1 MSELWPPPRT
11 IVDKTIHRALDE
23 DLGGAGDLSTL
34 ATIGEDQQASG
45 QLVARRGGTI
55 AGLDIASRVFELL
68 DGELTVTRQ
77 VRDGDQVDDATVL
90 ATLSGSA
97 RTLLTGERT
106 ALNLLGHLSG
116 IATATAQVVAA
127 VAGHDVRVAD
137 TRKTTPGLRALEK
150 YAGRCGGG
158 SNHRFGLHDAVL
170 LKDNHLAIAGSITQA
185 VAAARARVGHTV
197 TIEVEIDRLDQ
208 LDEALEAG
216 ADVILLDNMDPPTIE
231 AAVKQIAGQAICE
244 ASGGI
249 TPDTARTI
257 AATGVDI
264 LAVGW
269 ITHSPPRLD
278 VAIDT

>member
-1 MSELWPPPRT
+1 VTQLWPPPRT
-11 IVDKTIHRALDE
+11 IIDETILRALDE

-34 ATIGEDQQASG
+34 ATIGEDQQATG

-55 AGLDIASRVFELL
+55 AGLDVARRVFELL
-68 DGELTVTRQ
+68 DDEFTVTRQ
-77 VRDGDQVDDATVL
+77 VRDGDHVGDATVL

-116 IATATAQVVAA
+116 IATATSQVVAA

-150 YAGRCGGG
+150 YAVRCGGG

-170 LKDNHLAIAGSITQA
+170 LKDNHLAIAGSITEA
-185 VAAARARVGHTV
+185 VAAARAHVGHTV

-208 LDEALEAG
+208 LPEALEAG

-231 AAVKQIAGQAICE
+231 AAVKRIAGRAICE

-249 TPDTARTI
+249 TLDTARTV

-269 ITHSPPRLD
+269 ITHSAPRLD
-278 VAIDT
+278 VAIDA